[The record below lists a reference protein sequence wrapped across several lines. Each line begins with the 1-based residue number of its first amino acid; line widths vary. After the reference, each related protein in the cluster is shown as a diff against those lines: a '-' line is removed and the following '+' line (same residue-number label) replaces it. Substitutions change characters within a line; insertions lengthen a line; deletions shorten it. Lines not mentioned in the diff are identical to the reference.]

1 MKHSEVIKQIWENL
15 ISEQI
20 EHFTPY
26 GGEMD
31 DSFLDAFNSF
41 INKTQTS
48 NTLKEYEALAYWAQ
62 FYRASK
68 NPNVNEEYRHNP
80 NNPLYEKLYQCITYK
95 YPQILNYWLTPLQLD
110 REFHISL
117 SLQKQFISSS
127 SMLNLPYQKIGGK
140 FVCYKRDKIIAWLKK
155 NKIQDR
161 QCCIQN

>member
-1 MKHSEVIKQIWENL
+1 MGLDQYAQGLDKKFYRRKHARLQKFMSKEHSEQNPE
-15 ISEQI
+15 E
-20 EHFTPY
+20 ER
-26 GGEMD
+26 D
-31 DSFLDAFNSF
+31 DSDLNHLGFNGD
-41 INKTQTS
+41 
-48 NTLKEYEALAYWAQ
+48 
-62 FYRASK
+62 SK